1 MTMAENAVFDS
12 PHPHQY
18 RISHRCWEHEGGGG
32 GGGLFKIW
40 WGGLKSIHM
49 GSMGD
54 LFMMLFLG
62 IISWKGASRFNG
74 GSCFSDGGASYLSEG
89 CAPWGHR
96 FWWGGGGSKKNCRMG
111 GGAPPHASPTMGNPA
126 SRGNL
131 EIQTE
136 EKDLHACDI
145 LYISFLCFFILQ
157 YNIK

>member
-40 WGGLKSIHM
+40 GRGLKSIHM

-96 FWWGGGGSKKNCRMG
+96 FWWGGGGVQKKIVG
-111 GGAPPHASPTMGNPA
+111 WGEGHPPMLPPLWETLPVGETLKYKQKRKTYMHV
-126 SRGNL
+126 
-131 EIQTE
+131 IFCIF
-136 EKDLHACDI
+136 H
-145 LYISFLCFFILQ
+145 SFAFLFYSI
-157 YNIK
+157 I